1 MAAHPD
7 PVDRVSTPTPPVV
20 PPVPAGLA
28 SRIADRAPRVLV
40 VGDALLDGWLS
51 GPVRRLGRDGPVPVV
66 ELVHSHST
74 CGGAANTAANLAAL
88 GATVDLLAVLGD
100 DDPSV
105 AEAAAWACGE
115 REHVS
120 DAVLTA
126 LVDLATSRHEP
137 LVRESAVAAL
147 GALGDERGLDAIL
160 AGTADKPAIRRRAV
174 LALAPFVGPD
184 HPRAGEVAN
193 ALQRALTDRDWQV
206 RQAAEDVMP

>member
-88 GATVDLLAVLGD
+88 GARCDLVAAVGADRGGAQLRGMLRELGAAEVLSRDETSADSDRPLERQRWAGVVDPVGGPSLAYAL
-100 DDPSV
+100 
-105 AEAAAWACGE
+105 
-115 REHVS
+115 R
-120 DAVLTA
+120 TA
-126 LVDLATSRHEP
+126 RIGA
-137 LVRESAVAAL
+137 AVAAL
-147 GALGDERGLDAIL
+147 FRAQGAQVRVLPDLD
-160 AGTADKPAIRRRAV
+160 GRDRVV
-174 LALAPFVGPD
+174 LADFAP
-184 HPRAGEVAN
+184 
-193 ALQRALTDRDWQV
+193 
-206 RQAAEDVMP
+206 AAAV